1 MGDSLGSEFWVHGED
16 GRRLVDRWNLDL
28 WSLVLGR
35 WCLDLWSLVLGSLV
49 AGAWLFGRWCLALWL
64 ET

>member
-1 MGDSLGSEFWVHGED
+1 MGDSLGSEFWVQGED

-49 AGAWLFGRWCLALWL
+49 RNLSSLALAGLWFWRW
-64 ET
+64 